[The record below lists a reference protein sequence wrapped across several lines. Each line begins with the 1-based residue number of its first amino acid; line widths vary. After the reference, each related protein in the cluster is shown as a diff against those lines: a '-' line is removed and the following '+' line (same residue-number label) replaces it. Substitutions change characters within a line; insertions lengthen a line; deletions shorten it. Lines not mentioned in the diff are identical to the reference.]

1 MSDLERKL
9 MQSRELPTLPEVA
22 QRILELLGD
31 ARADASQ
38 VTSIFADDPDLSADV
53 VRSCGLVPFADVSG
67 AIQAAFGREGLS
79 AGMLVMPDGGSVLP
93 VVPG

>member
-31 ARADASQ
+31 ARAEASQ

-53 VRSCGLVPFADVSG
+53 VRLVNSPMYGLA
-67 AIQAAFGREGLS
+67 RE
-79 AGMLVMPDGGSVLP
+79 VGSLREAVLYLE
-93 VVPG
+93 GTIRC